1 MGARTRA
8 LSEGG
13 LTDRSRAISDLDAT
27 HARAVQVS
35 LKHCPAGADGE
46 LPSASTCFHV
56 LKLPPYS
63 HAETL
68 AERLTYAIGNSKGLI
83 DMS

>member
-1 MGARTRA
+1 M
-8 LSEGG
+8 
-13 LTDRSRAISDLDAT
+13 
-27 HARAVQVS
+27 S
-35 LKHCPAGADGE
+35 LKHCPAGPDGE

-63 HAETL
+63 RAETL
-68 AERLTYAIGNSKGLI
+68 SERLAFAIGNSKGLI